1 MNEHAW
7 LKYGTIAL
15 GAIGFVVILVLV
27 FNFGRGLEGPTWVVQ
42 EMSLD
47 GTMTAP
53 IPETPPFAVFED
65 GTVAGSSGCN
75 DYTGS
80 YEAKDGSMAFGPL
93 ASTRKAC
100 ITPLMGQ
107 ETVYFGL
114 LAQVDSYEVKGDKL
128 TLSSGGTVLIRYE
141 S

>member
-1 MNEHAW
+1 MNEQKW
-7 LKYGTIAL
+7 LNYGAIGL
-15 GAIGFVVILVLV
+15 GVIGFVVILVLV
-27 FNFGRGLEGPTWVVQ
+27 LNFGRGLEGPTWVVQ
-42 EMSLD
+42 EMSVD

-53 IPETPPFAVFED
+53 IPETPPFVVFED

-80 YEAKDGSMAFGPL
+80 YEASDGSMGFGPL
-93 ASTRKAC
+93 ATTRKAC

-107 ETVYFGL
+107 ETVYFEL

-128 TLSSGGTVLIRYE
+128 TLSSGDTVLIRYE